1 MNIGN
6 GEPKEVSRGKKV
18 AGVKSHRTDMMVGIG
33 TGRGGGQAWSGRGAL
48 SGETIII
55 RKVTRITWNWLQK
68 GPLSVERT
76 LGKTKGETGKRKAG
90 TGVLN
95 PRE

>member
-1 MNIGN
+1 
-6 GEPKEVSRGKKV
+6 
-18 AGVKSHRTDMMVGIG
+18 MMVGVG
-33 TGRGGGQAWSGRGAL
+33 TGRGRTRGGGQAWSGRGAL

-68 GPLSVERT
+68 GLLSVERT
-76 LGKTKGETGKRKAG
+76 LGKTKGKAGKRKAG
-90 TGVLN
+90 TGALN